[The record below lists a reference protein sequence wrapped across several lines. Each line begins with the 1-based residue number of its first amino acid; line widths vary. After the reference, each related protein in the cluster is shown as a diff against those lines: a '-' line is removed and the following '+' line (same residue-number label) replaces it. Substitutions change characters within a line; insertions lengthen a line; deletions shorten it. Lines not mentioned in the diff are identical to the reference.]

1 VRFNVLTGLA
11 GTGKT
16 AMLEQLRAAGEQVV
30 DLEGLA
36 AHRGSSYGRIGI
48 TALQPTQPEFDGLVR
63 SALAACDPGRPVWL
77 EDEGPHIG
85 SLWLPAEVAVA
96 ITNADTAEL
105 SRPLEE
111 RVQRLVAT
119 YGSADPQELIN
130 ATQRI
135 RRRLGNP
142 RADRAISH
150 FHAGR
155 PDTAIRVLLEYFD
168 HGYALRA
175 AHTTRCRLMQP
186 LIESLDRNLPETEAP
201 PPFQTAEAVLRA
213 LPRRKARQHTASDPP
228 TVS

>member
-1 VRFNVLTGLA
+1 VRFNVLIGLA

-16 AMLEQLRAAGEQVV
+16 AMLEQLLAAGEQVV

-48 TALQPTQPEFDGLVR
+48 TAPRPTQPEFDGLVR
-63 SALAACDPGRPVWL
+63 NALAACDPGQPVWL

-85 SLWLPAEVAVA
+85 SLRLPSEVATA
-96 ITNADTAEL
+96 IANADTVEL

-135 RRRLGNP
+135 RRHLGNS
-142 RADRAISH
+142 RTDRAISH

-155 PDTAIRVLLEYFD
+155 PDAAIRILLEYFD

-175 AHTTRCRLMQP
+175 TRTTRRVLP
-186 LIESLDRNLPETEAP
+186 PGELPEVIKSP
-201 PPFQTAEAVLRA
+201 HDCRRLRPA
-213 LPRRKARQHTASDPP
+213 
-228 TVS
+228 

>member
-1 VRFNVLTGLA
+1 MRFHVLTGLA

-16 AMLEQLRAAGEQVV
+16 AMLERLLAAGEQVV

-36 AHRGSSYGRIGI
+36 AHRGSSFGRIGI
-48 TALQPTQPEFDGLVR
+48 TTPQPSQPEFDGLVR
-63 SALAACDPGRPVWL
+63 SALAGWDPRRPVWL

-85 SLWLPAEVAVA
+85 SLRLPREVAMA
-96 ITNADTAEL
+96 IANANTVEL

-119 YGSADPQELIN
+119 YGSADPRELIN

-135 RRRLGNP
+135 RRHLGNP
-142 RADRAISH
+142 RTDRAISH

-155 PDTAIRVLLEYFD
+155 PDAAIRVLLEYFD

-175 AHTTRCRLMQP
+175 SRTARQALP
-186 LIESLDRNLPETEAP
+186 AGELPEVIRSPPEAG
-201 PPFQTAEAVLRA
+201 QNL
-213 LPRRKARQHTASDPP
+213 
-228 TVS
+228 